1 MEKVGFVNRI
11 IDDKVELVFT
21 RASGCGNCSGC
32 AGGCESKTH
41 IVTIENSL
49 DAKIGDRVELR
60 GESKSILKYMFV
72 IYMIPFA
79 FFIAGILLGSSY
91 FKSIGNENFELLS
104 FATGVLA
111 LFIAFVVVRLIDRRV
126 AKSGESTMIM
136 TRIL

>member
-1 MEKVGFVNRI
+1 MEKIGFVSRV

-21 RASGCGNCSGC
+21 RASGCGSCSGC
-32 AGGCESKTH
+32 AGGCETKSH

-49 DAKIGDRVELR
+49 DAKVGDRVELR
-60 GESKSILKYMFV
+60 GESKSIMKYMFV

-79 FFIAGILLGSSY
+79 FFIGGILLGNNY
-91 FKSIGNENFELLS
+91 FKGIGNENYELLS

-111 LFIAFVVVRLIDRRV
+111 LFISFIVVRLIDRRV
-126 AKSGESTMIM
+126 AKSGKATMIM

>member
-1 MEKVGFVNRI
+1 MEKIGYVRRV

-32 AGGCESKTH
+32 AGGCETKSH

-49 DAKIGDRVELR
+49 EAKVGDSVELR
-60 GESKSILKYMFV
+60 GESKNIMKYMFV

-79 FFIAGILLGSSY
+79 FFIAGILLGNSY
-91 FKSIGNENFELLS
+91 FTGIGNKNYELLS

-111 LFIAFVVVRLIDRRV
+111 LFISFIVVRLIDRRV
-126 AKSGESTMIM
+126 AKSGKATMIM